1 MTMKKTIKIEGM
13 SCSHC
18 QARIERALNS
28 IDGVVAKVDLKKG
41 QATVRLDAVV
51 SDVDLTRAI
60 EEAGYTVTAIAE
72 SKGLFR

>member
-13 SCSHC
+13 SCGHC
-18 QARIERALNS
+18 QARIEKALNS

-41 QATVRLDAVV
+41 QATVRLEAVV
-51 SDVDLTRAI
+51 SDVDLTRAV
-60 EEAGYTVTAIAE
+60 EEAGYTVTAITE

>member
-1 MTMKKTIKIEGM
+1 MKKTIKIEGM

>member
-18 QARIERALNS
+18 QARVEKALNG
-28 IDGVVAKVDLKKG
+28 IAGVTAKVDLKKG
-41 QATVRLDAVV
+41 QATVRSEAAV
-51 SDVDLTRAI
+51 SDADLSRAV
-60 EEAGYTVTAIAE
+60 EEAGYTVTAIDE